1 MQKCACRY
9 VLKSFMVYIEK
20 PKPFSVSIKI
30 RHLARSNMFNRDGKT
45 SIHLSIVFFFF
56 FVVFLSYAG
65 LQNRSRLFYTTQA
78 LFSFPVMF
86 GLLGIFM
93 LRKFAGKFTAQ
104 LCRSSNGSNCPKC
117 YPKDLRKYTHTRKT
131 IENSQDKFGICSFAE
146 VSPSCKRI

>member
-1 MQKCACRY
+1 MLKCTCMFYRVLWFILKNQNPFQFPLKLDIWHVRTCSTEMAKLRY
-9 VLKSFMVYIEK
+9 IYRLCSF
-20 PKPFSVSIKI
+20 S
-30 RHLARSNMFNRDGKT
+30 
-45 SIHLSIVFFFF
+45 F